1 MTYLRENAY
10 IGAMKRT
17 IALFVA
23 LFAFLFFPRL
33 ASAQD
38 YVTTSKDKALAE
50 RLLVDLQREYK
61 ASIDAGNPL
70 GTSDLMVIAAKKLI
84 GTPYVAGT
92 LDEDPMTE
100 KLRIFLT
107 KTDCIIFVETCLNL
121 SRTAIEAGEEAPT
134 FHEFALNVARTRYRK
149 EPPYSYSDRIHYTT
163 EWIRRQEGRL
173 RDLTVELGGEAFH
186 HPISFMSKHPKSY
199 KQLED
204 ANSIPRAALDLKT
217 IEETEVELN
226 KIPMTQIPKARI
238 SSAAK
243 GIKSGDIICF
253 ISTVEGLDVAH
264 VAIAYVEDGRVGFI
278 HASQNDGKVEIDE
291 RTIDEYV
298 SRRSNLSG
306 IKVIRPL

>member
-1 MTYLRENAY
+1 MTYFGENAY

-17 IALFVA
+17 IALFMA
-23 LFAFLFFPRL
+23 LFATILFPRL
-33 ASAQD
+33 CGAQD
-38 YVTTSKDKALAE
+38 YITTAKDKAFAE
-50 RLLVDLQREYK
+50 RLLIDLQKEYK
-61 ASIDAGNPL
+61 ASLDAGNPME
-70 GTSDLMVIAAKKLI
+70 TSDLMVVAAKKLI

-92 LDEDPMTE
+92 LDEDPITE
-100 KLRIFLT
+100 KLRIYLT

-121 SRTAIEAGEEAPT
+121 ARTVLETVEGNPS
-134 FHEFALNVARTRYRK
+134 FHELASNFARTRYRK

-163 EWIRRQEGRL
+163 EWIRRQDGRL
-173 RDLTVELGGEAFH
+173 KDLTIELGGEVYD
-186 HPISFMSKHPKSY
+186 HPISFMSRHPKSY

-204 ANSIPRAALDLKT
+204 ANSIPRAALDLMN
-217 IEETEVELN
+217 IEETEKELN
-226 KIPMTQIPKARI
+226 KIPMTQIPKAKI
-238 SSAAK
+238 SSIGQ

-253 ISTVEGLDVAH
+253 VSTVEGLDVAH
-264 VAIAYVEDGRVGFI
+264 VAIAYVENGRVGFI